1 MVGGDWWWFEKK
13 FHHKLWQWCTLF
25 LSCEDDLEQGGEVGN
40 DDVAAHPV
48 SPFPRSRVASPS
60 SLAECDRPLP
70 ALVPE
75 ERRRLSS
82 CPDFGNGLDC
92 WL

>member
-1 MVGGDWWWFEKK
+1 MIGGGSKK
-13 FHHKLWQWCTLF
+13 NSITSYGNGDALF
-25 LSCEDDLEQGGEVGN
+25 LSCDGDLEQGGDVGN
-40 DDVAAHPV
+40 DDIAAHPV

-60 SLAECDRPLP
+60 SLAECDRPFP